1 MIIWEDWP
9 IHFICDD
16 DWRLS
21 VRRIT
26 LVSSIF
32 LIVGTGIERYLA
44 VCRPHHYHR
53 VGGTTCL
60 PCLPVTSLSQVQDR
74 PHRALAYI
82 MPSIGAAVLLNIP
95 RWAAQQLTNQIIRFI
110 SPSIGDKLYL
120 MFNNFQTSIMFDNRS
135 ENIENIKFEE
145 FKGLIYFHDGMSLT
159 KN

>member
-1 MIIWEDWP
+1 M
-9 IHFICDD
+9 
-16 DWRLS
+16 
-21 VRRIT
+21 
-26 LVSSIF
+26 
-32 LIVGTGIERYLA
+32 
-44 VCRPHHYHR
+44 
-53 VGGTTCL
+53 L
-60 PCLPVTSLSQVQDR
+60 PCLPVTPLSQVQDR

>member
-1 MIIWEDWP
+1 MIICP
-9 IHFICDD
+9 QNHLGLLNI
-16 DWRLS
+16 
-21 VRRIT
+21 
-26 LVSSIF
+26 
-32 LIVGTGIERYLA
+32 
-44 VCRPHHYHR
+44 PHCGHGNR
-53 VGGTTCL
+53 EVPGSLQASPLPQGGWDNML

-82 MPSIGAAVLLNIP
+82 VPSIGAAVLLNIP
-95 RWAAQQLTNQIIRFI
+95 RWAAQQLSNQIIRFI

-145 FKGLIYFHDGMSLT
+145 FKGLIYFHDGMSQT